1 MKFTFVPAYSFGT
14 GWKASMGVDSFN
26 TPGPGTYNSVDL
38 SVYKPSTGNRRIG
51 LGLRT
56 ENKPNNFPAPNK
68 YDIKDEISNLSTKP
82 KHGGYSFG
90 KFSGVKPRVRP
101 ADEQLLQSVNNLNKK
116 KKKKKNKD
124 EADDDEEE
132 EKEVLT
138 IIYDK
143 KSFGKYYET
152 LKKEIM
158 GNFTN
163 FDIVDQEY
171 PLPANKKFFSKIT
184 FFTQM
189 GVSLLIFSGQ
199 KLKDKLTI
207 IPSAVFDGIEKNKW
221 FVMIGNFLLHQWLN
235 KNLSTTGAFEIYY
248 KDRIIFSKLATN
260 KLPKEADIHKEI
272 KRINKR
278 IKGKNKKKKYEE
290 DDDEDEDL

>member
-1 MKFTFVPAYSFGT
+1 M
-14 GWKASMGVDSFN
+14 ASSTTNFIFRLFIICIMIDIAMRYFLG
-26 TPGPGTYNSVDL
+26 PGPSMAPKKKQEI
-38 SVYKPSTGNRRIG
+38 KPK
-51 LGLRT
+51 
-56 ENKPNNFPAPNK
+56 ENKYENPLKDADIDTSLDEDDDFAEDKKTKKKNK
-68 YDIKDEISNLSTKP
+68 KKDDKEKE
-82 KHGGYSFG
+82 
-90 KFSGVKPRVRP
+90 
-101 ADEQLLQSVNNLNKK
+101 DEKEKEKEKKDKK

-124 EADDDEEE
+124 EADDEEEE

-290 DDDEDEDL
+290 DEDDDEDL

>member
-1 MKFTFVPAYSFGT
+1 M
-14 GWKASMGVDSFN
+14 ASSTTNFIFRLFIICIMIDIAMRYFLG
-26 TPGPGTYNSVDL
+26 PGPSMAPKKKQEV
-38 SVYKPSTGNRRIG
+38 KPK
-51 LGLRT
+51 
-56 ENKPNNFPAPNK
+56 ENKYENPLKDADIDTSLDEDDDFAEDKKTKNK
-68 YDIKDEISNLSTKP
+68 NKKKDDKEKE
-82 KHGGYSFG
+82 
-90 KFSGVKPRVRP
+90 
-101 ADEQLLQSVNNLNKK
+101 DEKEKEKEKKDKK

-152 LKKEIM
+152 LKNEIM

-260 KLPKEADIHKEI
+260 KLPKETDIHKEI

>member
-1 MKFTFVPAYSFGT
+1 MASSTTNFIFRLFVICIMIDIAMRYFLG
-14 GWKASMGVDSFN
+14 
-26 TPGPGTYNSVDL
+26 PGPSMAPKKKQEI
-38 SVYKPSTGNRRIG
+38 KPK
-51 LGLRT
+51 
-56 ENKPNNFPAPNK
+56 ENKYENPLKDADIDTSLDEDDDFAEDKKTKKKNK
-68 YDIKDEISNLSTKP
+68 KKDDKEKE
-82 KHGGYSFG
+82 
-90 KFSGVKPRVRP
+90 
-101 ADEQLLQSVNNLNKK
+101 DEKEKEKEKKDKK

-124 EADDDEEE
+124 EADDEEEE

-152 LKKEIM
+152 LKNEIM

-290 DDDEDEDL
+290 DDDDDEDL

>member
-1 MKFTFVPAYSFGT
+1 M
-14 GWKASMGVDSFN
+14 ASSTTNFIFRLFIICIMIDIAMRYFLG
-26 TPGPGTYNSVDL
+26 PGPSMAPKKKQEV
-38 SVYKPSTGNRRIG
+38 KPK
-51 LGLRT
+51 
-56 ENKPNNFPAPNK
+56 ENKYENPLKDADIDTSLDEDDDFAEDKKTKNK
-68 YDIKDEISNLSTKP
+68 NKKKDDKEKE
-82 KHGGYSFG
+82 
-90 KFSGVKPRVRP
+90 
-101 ADEQLLQSVNNLNKK
+101 DEKEKEKEKKDKK

-290 DDDEDEDL
+290 DDDDDEDL

>member
-1 MKFTFVPAYSFGT
+1 M
-14 GWKASMGVDSFN
+14 ASSTTNFIFRLFIICIMIDIAMRYFLG
-26 TPGPGTYNSVDL
+26 PGPSMAPKKKQEV
-38 SVYKPSTGNRRIG
+38 KPK
-51 LGLRT
+51 
-56 ENKPNNFPAPNK
+56 ENKYENPLKDADIDTSLDEDDDFAEDKKTKKKNK
-68 YDIKDEISNLSTKP
+68 KKDDKEKE
-82 KHGGYSFG
+82 
-90 KFSGVKPRVRP
+90 
-101 ADEQLLQSVNNLNKK
+101 DEKEKEKEKKDKK

-124 EADDDEEE
+124 EADDEEEE

-152 LKKEIM
+152 LKNEIM

-260 KLPKEADIHKEI
+260 KLPKETDIHKEI

-290 DDDEDEDL
+290 DDDDDEDL

>member
-1 MKFTFVPAYSFGT
+1 M
-14 GWKASMGVDSFN
+14 ASSTTNFIFRLFIICIMIDIAMRYFLG
-26 TPGPGTYNSVDL
+26 PGPSMAPKKKQEV
-38 SVYKPSTGNRRIG
+38 KPK
-51 LGLRT
+51 
-56 ENKPNNFPAPNK
+56 ENKYENPLKDADIDTSLDEDDDFAEDKKTKKKNK
-68 YDIKDEISNLSTKP
+68 KKDDKEKE
-82 KHGGYSFG
+82 
-90 KFSGVKPRVRP
+90 
-101 ADEQLLQSVNNLNKK
+101 DEKEKEKEKKDKK

-124 EADDDEEE
+124 EADDEEEE

-290 DDDEDEDL
+290 DDDDDEDL

>member
-1 MKFTFVPAYSFGT
+1 M
-14 GWKASMGVDSFN
+14 ASSTTNFIFRLFIICIMIDIAMRYFLG
-26 TPGPGTYNSVDL
+26 PGPSMAPKKKQEV
-38 SVYKPSTGNRRIG
+38 KPK
-51 LGLRT
+51 
-56 ENKPNNFPAPNK
+56 ENKYENPLKDADIDTSLDEDDDFVEDKKTKKKNK
-68 YDIKDEISNLSTKP
+68 KKDDKEKE
-82 KHGGYSFG
+82 
-90 KFSGVKPRVRP
+90 
-101 ADEQLLQSVNNLNKK
+101 DEKEKEKEKKDKK

-124 EADDDEEE
+124 EADDEEEE

-152 LKKEIM
+152 LKNEIM

-260 KLPKEADIHKEI
+260 KLPKETDIHKEI

-290 DDDEDEDL
+290 DDDDDEDL

>member
-1 MKFTFVPAYSFGT
+1 M
-14 GWKASMGVDSFN
+14 ASSTTNFIFRLFIICIMIDIAMRYFLG
-26 TPGPGTYNSVDL
+26 PGPSMAPKKKQEV
-38 SVYKPSTGNRRIG
+38 KPK
-51 LGLRT
+51 
-56 ENKPNNFPAPNK
+56 ENKYENPLKDADIDTSLDEDDDFVEDKKTKNK
-68 YDIKDEISNLSTKP
+68 NKKKDDKEKE
-82 KHGGYSFG
+82 
-90 KFSGVKPRVRP
+90 
-101 ADEQLLQSVNNLNKK
+101 DEKEKEKEKKDKK

-124 EADDDEEE
+124 EADDEEEE

-143 KSFGKYYET
+143 KSFGKYYES
-152 LKKEIM
+152 LKNEIM

-260 KLPKEADIHKEI
+260 KLPKETDIHKEI

-290 DDDEDEDL
+290 DEDDDEDL

>member
-1 MKFTFVPAYSFGT
+1 M
-14 GWKASMGVDSFN
+14 ASSTTNFIFRLFIICIMIDIAMRYFLG
-26 TPGPGTYNSVDL
+26 PGPSMAPKKKQEV
-38 SVYKPSTGNRRIG
+38 KPK
-51 LGLRT
+51 
-56 ENKPNNFPAPNK
+56 ENKYENPLKDA
-68 YDIKDEISNLSTKP
+68 DIDTSLDEDDDFAEDKKTKKKSKKKDDKEKE
-82 KHGGYSFG
+82 
-90 KFSGVKPRVRP
+90 
-101 ADEQLLQSVNNLNKK
+101 DEKEKEKEKKDKK

-124 EADDDEEE
+124 EADDEEEE

-152 LKKEIM
+152 LKNEIM

-199 KLKDKLTI
+199 KLKDKITI

-260 KLPKEADIHKEI
+260 KLPKETDIHKEI

-290 DDDEDEDL
+290 DEDDDEDL

>member
-1 MKFTFVPAYSFGT
+1 M
-14 GWKASMGVDSFN
+14 ASSTTNFIFRLFIICIMIDIAMRYFLG
-26 TPGPGTYNSVDL
+26 PGPSMAPKKKQEV
-38 SVYKPSTGNRRIG
+38 KPK
-51 LGLRT
+51 
-56 ENKPNNFPAPNK
+56 ENKYENPLKDADIDTSLDEDDDFVEDKKTKNK
-68 YDIKDEISNLSTKP
+68 NKKKDDKEKE
-82 KHGGYSFG
+82 
-90 KFSGVKPRVRP
+90 
-101 ADEQLLQSVNNLNKK
+101 DEKEKEKEKKDKK

-124 EADDDEEE
+124 EADDEEEE

-152 LKKEIM
+152 LKNEIM

-290 DDDEDEDL
+290 DDDDDEDL

>member
-1 MKFTFVPAYSFGT
+1 M
-14 GWKASMGVDSFN
+14 ASSTTNFIFRLFIICIMIDIAMRYFLG
-26 TPGPGTYNSVDL
+26 PGPSMAPKKKQEV
-38 SVYKPSTGNRRIG
+38 KPK
-51 LGLRT
+51 
-56 ENKPNNFPAPNK
+56 ENKYENPLKDA
-68 YDIKDEISNLSTKP
+68 DIDTSLDEDDDFAEDKKTKKKSKKKDDKEKE
-82 KHGGYSFG
+82 
-90 KFSGVKPRVRP
+90 
-101 ADEQLLQSVNNLNKK
+101 DEKEKEKEKKDKK

-124 EADDDEEE
+124 EADDEEEE

-290 DDDEDEDL
+290 DDDDDEDL

>member
-1 MKFTFVPAYSFGT
+1 MASSTTNFIFRLFVICIMIDIAMRYFLG
-14 GWKASMGVDSFN
+14 
-26 TPGPGTYNSVDL
+26 PGPSMAPKKKQEV
-38 SVYKPSTGNRRIG
+38 KPK
-51 LGLRT
+51 
-56 ENKPNNFPAPNK
+56 ENKYENPLKDA
-68 YDIKDEISNLSTKP
+68 DIDTSLDEDDDFVEDKKIKKKSKKKDDKEKE
-82 KHGGYSFG
+82 
-90 KFSGVKPRVRP
+90 
-101 ADEQLLQSVNNLNKK
+101 DEKEKEKEKKDKK

-124 EADDDEEE
+124 EADDEEEE

-290 DDDEDEDL
+290 DDDDDEDL

>member
-1 MKFTFVPAYSFGT
+1 MASSTTNFIFRLFVICIMIDIAMRYFLG
-14 GWKASMGVDSFN
+14 
-26 TPGPGTYNSVDL
+26 PGPSMAPKKKQEI
-38 SVYKPSTGNRRIG
+38 KPK
-51 LGLRT
+51 
-56 ENKPNNFPAPNK
+56 ENKYENPLKDADIDTSLDEDDDFAEDKKTKKKNK
-68 YDIKDEISNLSTKP
+68 KKDDKEKE
-82 KHGGYSFG
+82 
-90 KFSGVKPRVRP
+90 
-101 ADEQLLQSVNNLNKK
+101 DEKEKEKEKKDKK

-124 EADDDEEE
+124 EADDEEEE

-290 DDDEDEDL
+290 DEDDDEDL

>member
-1 MKFTFVPAYSFGT
+1 MASSTTNFIFRLFVICIMIDIAMRYFLG
-14 GWKASMGVDSFN
+14 
-26 TPGPGTYNSVDL
+26 PGPSMAPKKKQEI
-38 SVYKPSTGNRRIG
+38 KPK
-51 LGLRT
+51 
-56 ENKPNNFPAPNK
+56 ENKYENPLKDA
-68 YDIKDEISNLSTKP
+68 DIDTSLDEDDDFVEDKKTKKKSKKKDDKEKE
-82 KHGGYSFG
+82 
-90 KFSGVKPRVRP
+90 
-101 ADEQLLQSVNNLNKK
+101 DEKEKEKEKKDKK

-124 EADDDEEE
+124 EADDEEEE

-152 LKKEIM
+152 LKNEIM

-260 KLPKEADIHKEI
+260 KLPKETDIHKEI

-278 IKGKNKKKKYEE
+278 IKGKNKNKKYEE
-290 DDDEDEDL
+290 DDDNDEDL

>member
-1 MKFTFVPAYSFGT
+1 M
-14 GWKASMGVDSFN
+14 ASSTTNFIFRLFIICIMIDIAMRYFLG
-26 TPGPGTYNSVDL
+26 PGPSMAPKKKQEV
-38 SVYKPSTGNRRIG
+38 KPK
-51 LGLRT
+51 
-56 ENKPNNFPAPNK
+56 ENKYENPLKDADIDTSLDEDDDFAEDKKTKKKNK
-68 YDIKDEISNLSTKP
+68 KKDDKEKE
-82 KHGGYSFG
+82 
-90 KFSGVKPRVRP
+90 
-101 ADEQLLQSVNNLNKK
+101 DEKEKEKEKKDKK

-124 EADDDEEE
+124 EADDEEEE

-152 LKKEIM
+152 LKNEIM

-290 DDDEDEDL
+290 DEDDDEDL

>member
-1 MKFTFVPAYSFGT
+1 M
-14 GWKASMGVDSFN
+14 ASSTTNFIFRLFIICIMIDIAMRYFLG
-26 TPGPGTYNSVDL
+26 PGPSMAPKKKQEV
-38 SVYKPSTGNRRIG
+38 KPK
-51 LGLRT
+51 
-56 ENKPNNFPAPNK
+56 ENKYENPLKDADIDTSLDEDDDFAEDKKTKKKNK
-68 YDIKDEISNLSTKP
+68 KKDDKEKE
-82 KHGGYSFG
+82 
-90 KFSGVKPRVRP
+90 
-101 ADEQLLQSVNNLNKK
+101 DEKEKEKEKKDKK

-124 EADDDEEE
+124 EADDEEEE

-152 LKKEIM
+152 LKNEIM

-290 DDDEDEDL
+290 DDDDDEDL

>member
-1 MKFTFVPAYSFGT
+1 M
-14 GWKASMGVDSFN
+14 ASSTTNFIFRLFIICIMIDIAMRYFLG
-26 TPGPGTYNSVDL
+26 PGPSMTPKKKQEV
-38 SVYKPSTGNRRIG
+38 KPK
-51 LGLRT
+51 
-56 ENKPNNFPAPNK
+56 ENKYENPLKDADIDTSLDEDDDFAEDKKTKKKNK
-68 YDIKDEISNLSTKP
+68 KKDDKEKE
-82 KHGGYSFG
+82 
-90 KFSGVKPRVRP
+90 
-101 ADEQLLQSVNNLNKK
+101 DEKEKEKEKKDKK

-124 EADDDEEE
+124 EADDEEEE

-152 LKKEIM
+152 LKNEIM

-260 KLPKEADIHKEI
+260 KLPKETDIHKEI

-290 DDDEDEDL
+290 DDDDDEDL

>member
-1 MKFTFVPAYSFGT
+1 M
-14 GWKASMGVDSFN
+14 ASSTTNFIFRLFIICIMIDIAMRYFLG
-26 TPGPGTYNSVDL
+26 PGPSMAPKKKQEV
-38 SVYKPSTGNRRIG
+38 KPK
-51 LGLRT
+51 
-56 ENKPNNFPAPNK
+56 ENKYENPLKDADIDTSLDEDDDFVEDKKTKNK
-68 YDIKDEISNLSTKP
+68 NKKKDDKEKE
-82 KHGGYSFG
+82 
-90 KFSGVKPRVRP
+90 
-101 ADEQLLQSVNNLNKK
+101 DEKEKEKEKKDKK

-124 EADDDEEE
+124 EADDEEEE

-290 DDDEDEDL
+290 DEDDDEDL

>member
-1 MKFTFVPAYSFGT
+1 MASSTTNFIFRLFVICIMIDIAMRYFLG
-14 GWKASMGVDSFN
+14 
-26 TPGPGTYNSVDL
+26 PGPSMAPKKKQEI
-38 SVYKPSTGNRRIG
+38 KPK
-51 LGLRT
+51 
-56 ENKPNNFPAPNK
+56 ENKYENPLKDADIDTSLDEDDDFAEDKKTKKKNK
-68 YDIKDEISNLSTKP
+68 KKEDKEKEDEKEKEKEKKD
-82 KHGGYSFG
+82 
-90 KFSGVKPRVRP
+90 
-101 ADEQLLQSVNNLNKK
+101 KK

-124 EADDDEEE
+124 EADDEEEE

-152 LKKEIM
+152 LKNEIM

-290 DDDEDEDL
+290 DDDDDEDL

>member
-1 MKFTFVPAYSFGT
+1 M
-14 GWKASMGVDSFN
+14 ASSTTNFIFRLFIICIMIDIAMRYFLG
-26 TPGPGTYNSVDL
+26 PGPSMAPKKKQEV
-38 SVYKPSTGNRRIG
+38 KPK
-51 LGLRT
+51 
-56 ENKPNNFPAPNK
+56 ENKYENPLKDA
-68 YDIKDEISNLSTKP
+68 DIDTSLDEDDDFAEDKKTKKKSKKKDDKEKE
-82 KHGGYSFG
+82 
-90 KFSGVKPRVRP
+90 
-101 ADEQLLQSVNNLNKK
+101 DEKEKEKEKKDKK

-124 EADDDEEE
+124 EADDEEEE

-199 KLKDKLTI
+199 KLKDKITI

-290 DDDEDEDL
+290 DDDDDEDL

>member
-1 MKFTFVPAYSFGT
+1 M
-14 GWKASMGVDSFN
+14 ASSTTNFIFRLFIICIMIDIAMRYFLG
-26 TPGPGTYNSVDL
+26 PGPSMAPKKKQEV
-38 SVYKPSTGNRRIG
+38 KPK
-51 LGLRT
+51 
-56 ENKPNNFPAPNK
+56 ENKYENPLKDADIDTSLDEDDDFVEDKKTKNK
-68 YDIKDEISNLSTKP
+68 NKKKDDKEKE
-82 KHGGYSFG
+82 
-90 KFSGVKPRVRP
+90 
-101 ADEQLLQSVNNLNKK
+101 DEKEKEKEKKDKK

-124 EADDDEEE
+124 EADDEEEE

-199 KLKDKLTI
+199 KLKDKITI

-290 DDDEDEDL
+290 DDDDDEDL

>member
-1 MKFTFVPAYSFGT
+1 M
-14 GWKASMGVDSFN
+14 ASSTTNFIFRLFIICIMIDIAMRYFLG
-26 TPGPGTYNSVDL
+26 PGPSMAPKKKQEI
-38 SVYKPSTGNRRIG
+38 KPK
-51 LGLRT
+51 
-56 ENKPNNFPAPNK
+56 ENKYENPLKDADIDTSLDEDDDFAEDKKTKNK
-68 YDIKDEISNLSTKP
+68 NKKKDDKEKE
-82 KHGGYSFG
+82 
-90 KFSGVKPRVRP
+90 
-101 ADEQLLQSVNNLNKK
+101 DEKEKEKEKKDKK

-124 EADDDEEE
+124 EADDEEEE

-152 LKKEIM
+152 LKNEIM

-290 DDDEDEDL
+290 DDDDDEDL

>member
-1 MKFTFVPAYSFGT
+1 MASSTTNFIFRLFVICIMIDIAMRYFLG
-14 GWKASMGVDSFN
+14 
-26 TPGPGTYNSVDL
+26 PGPSMAPKKKQEI
-38 SVYKPSTGNRRIG
+38 KPK
-51 LGLRT
+51 
-56 ENKPNNFPAPNK
+56 ENKYENPLKDADIDTSLDEDDDFAEDKKTKKKNK
-68 YDIKDEISNLSTKP
+68 KKDDKEKE
-82 KHGGYSFG
+82 
-90 KFSGVKPRVRP
+90 
-101 ADEQLLQSVNNLNKK
+101 DEKEKEKEKKDKK

-124 EADDDEEE
+124 EADDEEEE

-152 LKKEIM
+152 LKNEIM

>member
-1 MKFTFVPAYSFGT
+1 MASSTTNFIFRLFVICIMIDIAMRYFLG
-14 GWKASMGVDSFN
+14 
-26 TPGPGTYNSVDL
+26 PGPSMAPKKKQEI
-38 SVYKPSTGNRRIG
+38 KPK
-51 LGLRT
+51 
-56 ENKPNNFPAPNK
+56 ENKYENPLKDA
-68 YDIKDEISNLSTKP
+68 DIDTSLDEDDDFAEDKKTKKKSKKKDDKEKE
-82 KHGGYSFG
+82 
-90 KFSGVKPRVRP
+90 
-101 ADEQLLQSVNNLNKK
+101 DEKEKEKEKKDKK

-124 EADDDEEE
+124 EADDEEEE

-152 LKKEIM
+152 LKNEIM

-278 IKGKNKKKKYEE
+278 IKGKNKNKKYEE
-290 DDDEDEDL
+290 DDDNDEDL

>member
-1 MKFTFVPAYSFGT
+1 MASSTTNFIFRLFVICIMIDIAMRYFLG
-14 GWKASMGVDSFN
+14 
-26 TPGPGTYNSVDL
+26 PGPSMAPKKKQEV
-38 SVYKPSTGNRRIG
+38 KPK
-51 LGLRT
+51 
-56 ENKPNNFPAPNK
+56 ENKYENPLKDADIDTSLDEDDDFAEDKKTKKKNK
-68 YDIKDEISNLSTKP
+68 KKDDKEKE
-82 KHGGYSFG
+82 
-90 KFSGVKPRVRP
+90 
-101 ADEQLLQSVNNLNKK
+101 DEKEKEKEKKDKK

-124 EADDDEEE
+124 EADDEEEE

-152 LKKEIM
+152 LKNEIM

-290 DDDEDEDL
+290 DEDDDEDL

>member
-1 MKFTFVPAYSFGT
+1 M
-14 GWKASMGVDSFN
+14 ASSTTNFIFRLFIICIMIDIAMRYFLG
-26 TPGPGTYNSVDL
+26 PGPSMAPKKKQEV
-38 SVYKPSTGNRRIG
+38 KPK
-51 LGLRT
+51 
-56 ENKPNNFPAPNK
+56 ENKYENPLKDADIDTSLDEDDDLVEDKITKKKNK
-68 YDIKDEISNLSTKP
+68 KKDDKEKE
-82 KHGGYSFG
+82 
-90 KFSGVKPRVRP
+90 
-101 ADEQLLQSVNNLNKK
+101 DEKEKEKKDKK

-124 EADDDEEE
+124 EADDEEEE

-152 LKKEIM
+152 LKNEIM

-290 DDDEDEDL
+290 DEDDDEDL

>member
-1 MKFTFVPAYSFGT
+1 M
-14 GWKASMGVDSFN
+14 ASSTTNFIFRLFIICIMIDIAMRYFLG
-26 TPGPGTYNSVDL
+26 PGPSMAPKKKQEV
-38 SVYKPSTGNRRIG
+38 KPK
-51 LGLRT
+51 
-56 ENKPNNFPAPNK
+56 ENKYENPLKDA
-68 YDIKDEISNLSTKP
+68 DIDTSLDEDDDFAEDKKTKKKSKKKDDKEKE
-82 KHGGYSFG
+82 
-90 KFSGVKPRVRP
+90 
-101 ADEQLLQSVNNLNKK
+101 DEKEKEKEKKDKK

-124 EADDDEEE
+124 EADDEEEE

-152 LKKEIM
+152 LKNEIM

-278 IKGKNKKKKYEE
+278 IKGKNKKKKYDE
-290 DDDEDEDL
+290 DDDDNEDL

>member
-1 MKFTFVPAYSFGT
+1 MASSTTNFIFRLFVICIMIDIAMRYFLG
-14 GWKASMGVDSFN
+14 
-26 TPGPGTYNSVDL
+26 PGPSMAPKKKQEV
-38 SVYKPSTGNRRIG
+38 KPK
-51 LGLRT
+51 
-56 ENKPNNFPAPNK
+56 ENKYENPLKDADIDTSLDEDDDFAEDKKTKKKNK
-68 YDIKDEISNLSTKP
+68 KKDDKEKE
-82 KHGGYSFG
+82 
-90 KFSGVKPRVRP
+90 
-101 ADEQLLQSVNNLNKK
+101 DEKEKEKEKKDKK

-124 EADDDEEE
+124 EADDEEEE

-152 LKKEIM
+152 LKNEIM

-260 KLPKEADIHKEI
+260 KLPKETDIHKEI